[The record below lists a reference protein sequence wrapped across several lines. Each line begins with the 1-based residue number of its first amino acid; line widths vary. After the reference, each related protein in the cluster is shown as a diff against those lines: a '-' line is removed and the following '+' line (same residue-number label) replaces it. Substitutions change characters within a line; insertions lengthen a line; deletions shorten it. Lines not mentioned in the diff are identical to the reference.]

1 MPFDWDASYEIILEL
16 MAEYPD
22 VDINS
27 IGLEQLYQMIVSLP
41 NFNGEPSMVND
52 DILESILGEW
62 YEEVS
67 T

>member
-1 MPFDWDASYEIILEL
+1 MDWDASYEIVLEL
-16 MAEYPD
+16 MASYPT
-22 VDINS
+22 VDIHT

-41 NFNGEPSMVND
+41 GFNGDPSMVND